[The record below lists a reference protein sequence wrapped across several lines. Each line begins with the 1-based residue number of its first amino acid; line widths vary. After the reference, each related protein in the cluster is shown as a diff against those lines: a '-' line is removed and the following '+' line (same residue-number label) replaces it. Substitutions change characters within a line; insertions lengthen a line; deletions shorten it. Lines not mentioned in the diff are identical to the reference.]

1 MGIDELERDVDECIE
16 EARINHSTVI
26 QDCHDRLQKIF
37 MVEKTSVGCKVRC
50 KYPPCLTV
58 ALKKLSQQPDFTRAP
73 MARAYFHLNML
84 NDPDW
89 ENDSGECRGQDARAY
104 LLLGIQFDL

>member
-1 MGIDELERDVDECIE
+1 MQKSVLRDSKRDEWLAFSHCRL
-16 EARINHSTVI
+16 TLY
-26 QDCHDRLQKIF
+26 DCHDRLQKIF

-58 ALKKLSQQPDFTRAP
+58 ALTKLSQQPAFTRGT
-73 MARAYFHLNML
+73 MLRAYFHLNIL

-89 ENDSGECRGQDARAY
+89 EHGTGECRGQDVRAY
-104 LLLGIQFDL
+104 LLLSVSQFDL